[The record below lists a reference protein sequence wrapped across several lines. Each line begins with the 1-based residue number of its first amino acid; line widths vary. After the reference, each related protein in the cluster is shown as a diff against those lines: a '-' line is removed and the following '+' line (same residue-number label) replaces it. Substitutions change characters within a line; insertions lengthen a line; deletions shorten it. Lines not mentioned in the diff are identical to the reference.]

1 VSTSALDPRIAR
13 TRQAVIE
20 GVRTVIGRDGI
31 QGLTYEAVAVA
42 AKVSRTTLYRYWPTR
57 DLLVRDGLYELT
69 QPARPMVLGDD
80 LSADLTVMF
89 GHLIRALTGAFT
101 GPAIASLIDAGER
114 DPDMSDLLSST
125 VEDRRAPAVAR
136 IRAATTDGTDDADL
150 LHDLIAGAIY
160 YRRFVRRVP
169 TTDTDLAEL
178 IRTIIS
184 ALPDPPRGA

>member
-1 VSTSALDPRIAR
+1 M
-13 TRQAVIE
+13 
-20 GVRTVIGRDGI
+20 
-31 QGLTYEAVAVA
+31 
-42 AKVSRTTLYRYWPTR
+42 TLSS
-57 DLLVRDGLYELT
+57 
-69 QPARPMVLGDD
+69 D

-114 DPDMSDLLSST
+114 DPGMSDLLSNT

-136 IRAATTDGTDDADL
+136 IGVATTGATNDADL

-169 TTDTDLAEL
+169 TTETELAEL
-178 IRTIIS
+178 VRTAMS
-184 ALPDPPRGA
+184 ALTADPANGG